1 MKTTFSGL
9 KPTGEMTIGN
19 YLGAIKHWPETQ
31 DATRSIFFIPN
42 LHALTSRSNP
52 DEIRSRTL
60 DLVAWL
66 LTVGID
72 PKKTIILVQSLV
84 PAHSE
89 LLWILDNFVT
99 MGELGRMTQFKD
111 KVKKVGRD
119 GQLVGLFNYPVLMA
133 ADILL
138 YDTDEVPVGHD
149 QLQHVEL
156 ARDIAQRFN
165 KLYGKTFRLPKA
177 VTPKYGSRVKRL
189 DDPRFK
195 MSKSDH
201 PDSYIA
207 LGESAESI
215 INKFKKAVTD
225 SDTKIKYDPQNKP
238 AISNLIEIYAGFS
251 ESTIQ
256 LVEEKFAKTGYSQ
269 FKLALG
275 ELVASKLSVLQKT
288 FEAHRSSEQQLMTT
302 IEQGSTKA
310 AKIAG
315 KKLNEVKEKLGLL

>member
-1 MKTTFSGL
+1 MKTVFSGL

-19 YLGAIKHWPETQ
+19 YLGAIKHWPKTQ
-31 DATRSIFFIPN
+31 DSGRSIFFIPN

-52 DEIRSRTL
+52 DEIRDRTL

-66 LTVGID
+66 LTAGINAE
-72 PKKTIILVQSLV
+72 KSIILVQSMV
-84 PAHSE
+84 SAHSE

-111 KVKKVGRD
+111 KSKKLGRE

-138 YDTDEVPVGHD
+138 YDADEVPVGHD
-149 QLQHVEL
+149 QIQHVEL

-165 KLYGKTFRLPKA
+165 KLYGKTFVLPKA

-195 MSKSDH
+195 MSKSEH
-201 PDSYIA
+201 PDSYVA
-207 LGESAESI
+207 LSEPADSVI
-215 INKFKKAVTD
+215 KKFKKAVTD

-251 ESTIQ
+251 EMDLSK
-256 LVEEKFAKTGYSQ
+256 VEEKFSQSGYGE
-269 FKLALG
+269 FKSSLG
-275 ELVASKLSVLQKT
+275 ELVAEKLSDLQKQY
-288 FEAHRSSEQQLMTT
+288 EAHRADDRKLIST
-302 IEQGSTKA
+302 IEQGSHKA
-310 AKIAG
+310 SKIANQ
-315 KKLNEVKEKLGLL
+315 KLAEVKYKLGLL